1 MVDLVQKLNKR
12 LITSFFLSLLFL
24 GSIYN
29 NLVLVSALFI
39 CFVEILF
46 ETNYI
51 LNRIFKNRNN
61 LRRYVI
67 LLVIL
72 LYVSFLIIN
81 IWLITN
87 SNFFSEQLILLI
99 IISTCISTDIGGY
112 LFGNIFKGKK
122 LTKIS
127 PNKTYSG
134 LYGSFITSIIINLL
148 LFNNYLPLEKL
159 LIFSFLISAVSQMGD
174 LFISFIK
181 RKAKIK
187 DAGIIFPGHG
197 GCLDRFD
204 GIIFEIPFGIIIF
217 NFL

>member
-1 MVDLVQKLNKR
+1 MVDSVQKLNKR
-12 LITSFFLSLLFL
+12 LITSFFLTILFF

-29 NLVLVSALFI
+29 NLVLVGALFV

-51 LNRIFKNRNN
+51 LNRIFKKRDN
-61 LRRYVI
+61 LRHYVI

-81 IWLITN
+81 IWIITT
-87 SNFFSEQLILLI
+87 SNIFNEHLILLI
-99 IISTCISTDIGGY
+99 IISTCVSTDIGGY
-112 LFGNIFKGKK
+112 FFGNIFKGKK

-134 LYGSFITSIIINLL
+134 MYGSFITSIIINFL

-159 LIFSFLISAVSQMGD
+159 LIFSFLISLVSQMGD
-174 LFISFIK
+174 LFISLIK

-204 GIIFEIPFGIIIF
+204 GIVFAIPFGIMIF